1 MPQNVCL
8 ASCCAHSIS
17 SCKSLLPWWW
27 VKTFLASLSGVE
39 WSSLPAILF
48 LVVSAER
55 KYTSWN
61 RLRGVLE
68 FRGAEICTPGRSRSE
83 SLVLGTSWDQMLANE
98 IAVKAWICWTLW
110 VYCKH
115 EHPLTCPGLNA
126 SRGTKETSSWRD

>member
-68 FRGAEICTPGRSRSE
+68 VPRRRDMHARQKQVGE
-83 SLVLGTSWDQMLANE
+83 LGIGDQLGPD
-98 IAVKAWICWTLW
+98 VGK
-110 VYCKH
+110 
-115 EHPLTCPGLNA
+115 
-126 SRGTKETSSWRD
+126 